1 MTSFDHRRQM
11 TPCKWRACPVSLALM
26 GDYCIKH
33 WYRSQGKEVPSH
45 TPPAPSKA
53 QRPSIDRNTTI
64 NGRRETSRAAAQMA
78 LPSSGTKRR
87 AVYDLIMANLS
98 NGLTADEVQVITDF
112 SPNTI
117 NPTIKGLADDGW
129 IHDGGERRPTRTGA
143 LAIVWVAV

>member
-1 MTSFDHRRQM
+1 
-11 TPCKWRACPVSLALM
+11 
-26 GDYCIKH
+26 
-33 WYRSQGKEVPSH
+33 
-45 TPPAPSKA
+45 
-53 QRPSIDRNTTI
+53 
-64 NGRRETSRAAAQMA
+64 MA

>member
-1 MTSFDHRRQM
+1 
-11 TPCKWRACPVSLALM
+11 
-26 GDYCIKH
+26 
-33 WYRSQGKEVPSH
+33 
-45 TPPAPSKA
+45 
-53 QRPSIDRNTTI
+53 
-64 NGRRETSRAAAQMA
+64 MA

-143 LAIVWVAV
+143 LAIVWVAI